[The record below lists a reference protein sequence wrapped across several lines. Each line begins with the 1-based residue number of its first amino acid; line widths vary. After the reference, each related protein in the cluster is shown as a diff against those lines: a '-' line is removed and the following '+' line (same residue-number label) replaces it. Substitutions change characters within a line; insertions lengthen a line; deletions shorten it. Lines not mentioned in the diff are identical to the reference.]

1 MAREPEV
8 FQLDNGLTVI
18 HHYIQHSR
26 LVHCGFLIDGGTR
39 DENSHNNGIAHFIE
53 HASFKGTKRRK
64 PFHILN
70 RIETVG
76 GELEA
81 YTDREKTC
89 FYTSSLKKYAD
100 RSIELLTDLLFNAI
114 YPEVEIQKERR
125 VIREEIEMYEDTP
138 EESIY
143 DDFHSYMYPN
153 QPMGYNI
160 LGTRASLQNINRE
173 KILQFLKDHYTLD
186 NMVLSVAGNITRG
199 RLEKIARKYLGNI
212 TNNKSNKNREK
223 PEPTKPFHTHIKKD
237 FHQSHC
243 IMGSYGY
250 SRAEPKRY
258 ALALLNNILGAA
270 GMSSRLNMSIREKYG
285 YVYQIGS
292 VYVPYIDTGLFS
304 VDFSTD
310 QQYLDKCIN
319 IIFREFKKL
328 KEEKLGKIQL
338 NKAKRQMLG
347 SAALMEENPSALM
360 QSEARSY
367 LDYERV
373 IPMDEFF
380 NNIEA
385 VTAQDVQE
393 VANEVLDEAKMSIL
407 VYDSKN

>member
-1 MAREPEV
+1 M
-8 FQLDNGLTVI
+8 
-18 HHYIQHSR
+18 
-26 LVHCGFLIDGGTR
+26 
-39 DENSHNNGIAHFIE
+39 
-53 HASFKGTKRRK
+53 
-64 PFHILN
+64 
-70 RIETVG
+70 
-76 GELEA
+76 
-81 YTDREKTC
+81 
-89 FYTSSLKKYAD
+89 
-100 RSIELLTDLLFNAI
+100 
-114 YPEVEIQKERR
+114 
-125 VIREEIEMYEDTP
+125 IREEIEMYEDTP

-143 DDFHSYMYPN
+143 DDFHLYMYPN

-160 LGTRASLQNINRE
+160 LGTRDSLQNINRE
-173 KILQFLKDHYTLD
+173 KILQFLEDHYTLD

-212 TNNKSNKNREK
+212 TNNKRNKNREK
-223 PEPTKPFHTHIKKD
+223 PEPTKPFHTHIKKN
-237 FHQSHC
+237 FNQSHC

-292 VYVPYIDTGLFS
+292 VYAPYIDTGLFS

-319 IIFREFKKL
+319 IIFSEF
-328 KEEKLGKIQL
+328 
-338 NKAKRQMLG
+338 RQMLG

-385 VTAQDVQE
+385 VTAEDVQE

-407 VYDSKN
+407 VYESKN